1 MSSKTSLRRR
11 AVRFAIAGALAAVPL
26 AAVAATA
33 SAEAPATDQSVPVV
47 QVSQDAPQQAGDIN
61 NWWHHRRH
69 HRHDHQWQIPG
80 LPLPGTGSAG

>member
-1 MSSKTSLRRR
+1 MSSKTSPRRR
-11 AVRFAIAGALAAVPL
+11 AARFAIAGALVAVPL

-33 SAEAPATDQSVPVV
+33 SAEAPDQSVPVV
-47 QVSQDAPQQAGDIN
+47 QAAQDAPQQAGDIN

-69 HRHDHQWQIPG
+69 HHHHDHQWQLPG